1 MRMRTMA
8 DEWYYT
14 LLGEEFGPVPAST
27 IVELVQ
33 SGTLASDDPV
43 RQGSDGTGVA
53 AHTLLGS
60 FEHLGELELADEE
73 RPAAADLP
81 LDWRSLDD
89 ADPLA
94 IAAGRSASRGNRTRA
109 GSAALLT
116 QAPRPRSSDRQ
127 TAAVASVWYCELLG
141 AEVGPISRAELE
153 EFARQGTL
161 APDDPVREGQ
171 EGVWTAARTLAGLFP
186 EETVAVIEPTAPAK
200 PRKKSRRSRGE
211 RTDAPPVSTPPDAGW
226 YWRLGGREL
235 GPFTSDELAEM
246 AADHRITADDFVR
259 LGSQGE
265 WQPARSVEGLVPVAK
280 PSGQPANATATEAPA
295 ATEAS
300 APPQEKWYA
309 WLYGRDHGPWTRDEV
324 LQKIAAGELRA
335 DIQVKLGADGDW
347 KRLGSLEA
355 EFGDALAAM
364 IAPSP
369 NAVPTTAQPVTPA
382 LPTAPAASFAANPR
396 STAPVAAPKRKP
408 KVKVEREPIDWK
420 GLFESYGKQLI
431 ALAVL
436 LLAAGLYYAPI
447 GSLFSASDASL
458 LAKFDAVHDRLV
470 DLRTKNAPES
480 EWKALDDDIRVNFMP
495 LANELEKTASAA
507 QPAKQNLLWAIK
519 LVPGMVSGSHQRP
532 NKDEEEFIKYVKR
545 ARELVSGQ

>member
-1 MRMRTMA
+1 MA

-27 IVELVQ
+27 IVELLQ

-43 RQGSDGTGVA
+43 RQGSDGTWVA

-60 FEHLGELELADEE
+60 FEDLGELELADEE

-81 LDWRSLDD
+81 LDWRSLAD

-94 IAAGRSASRGNRTRA
+94 IEAGRSPSRGNRTPA
-109 GSAALLT
+109 GTATLPSE
-116 QAPRPRSSDRQ
+116 APRPRSTAPQ
-127 TAAVASVWYCELLG
+127 TVAAGSVWYCELLG
-141 AEVGPISRAELE
+141 VEVGPISRAELE

-171 EGVWTAARTLAGLFP
+171 EGGWIEARALAGLFP

-200 PRKKSRRSRGE
+200 PRKKSRRARGE
-211 RTDAPPVSTPPDAGW
+211 RNDAPPVSTPPETGW

-235 GPFTSDELAEM
+235 GPFTFDELAEM

-265 WQPARSVEGLVPVAK
+265 WQSARSIEGLVPIAA
-280 PSGQPANATATEAPA
+280 PSGQPVNSIAADAPA
-295 ATEAS
+295 ATEPS
-300 APPQEKWYA
+300 SPQEKWYA

-355 EFGDALAAM
+355 EFGVAITAANT
-364 IAPSP
+364 PSP
-369 NAVPTTAQPVTPA
+369 TAIPTAAQPVMPVR
-382 LPTAPAASFAANPR
+382 PTSPAASFAATPR
-396 STAPVAAPKRKP
+396 PSAPIAAPKRKS

-420 GLFESYGKQLI
+420 GLFESYGKQLV

-436 LLAAGLYYAPI
+436 LLVAGLYYVPL
-447 GSLFSASDASL
+447 GSLFAASDASL

-470 DLRTKNAPES
+470 ELRTKNAPES
-480 EWKALDDDIRVNFMP
+480 EWKAFDDEIRGNFMP
-495 LANELEKTASAA
+495 LASDLEKTASAA
-507 QPAKQNLLWAIK
+507 EPAKQNLLWAIK

-532 NKDEEEFIKYVKR
+532 NKDEEDFIKYVKR
-545 ARELVSGQ
+545 ARELLSGQ